1 MIGLIGKKVG
11 MTQVF
16 DEKGILTPVTV
27 IEVQPN
33 TVVAE
38 RTKEKSG
45 YSAVVLG
52 AEDVRESRISK
63 PYRGQFKG
71 EISPK
76 RYLVEIEDFD
86 HEYALGGVV
95 GLDVFDGIRFVDVR
109 GKSKGKGFQGVM
121 KLHGF
126 HGGRKTHGSK
136 FHRAHGSTGQNTY
149 PGHVFKGTKMAGRM
163 GGEKVTIQNL
173 EIVRIDKEKQVLLVK
188 GAVPGAKDGMVLVT
202 YSRKKEM

>member
-27 IEVQPN
+27 IKVEPN
-33 TVVAE
+33 TVVSE

-52 AEDVRESRISK
+52 AEDVKENRITK

-76 RYLVEIEDFD
+76 RFLVEIADFD
-86 HEYALGGVV
+86 HECAQGDVLD
-95 GLDVFDGIRFVDVR
+95 LDVFEGCRYVDIR
-109 GKSKGKGFQGVM
+109 GKSKGKGFQGVV
-121 KLHGF
+121 KRYGF
-126 HGGRKTHGSK
+126 GGGRATHGSK
-136 FHRAHGSTGQNTY
+136 FHRAGGSTGQNTY
-149 PGHVFKGTKMAGRM
+149 PGHVFKDTKMPGRM
-163 GGEKVTIQNL
+163 GGEKVTVQNL
-173 EIVRIDKEKQVLLVK
+173 EIVKIDKEKQVLLVK
-188 GAVPGAKDGMVLVT
+188 GAVPGARDGMVLVT

>member
-16 DEKGILTPVTV
+16 DENGILTPVTV
-27 IEVQPN
+27 IRVEPN

-52 AEDVRESRISK
+52 AEDVRENRVSR

-71 EISPK
+71 EITPK
-76 RYLVEIEDFD
+76 RFLVEIADFD
-86 HEYALGGVV
+86 HEYALGGL
-95 GLDVFDGIRFVDVR
+95 LDLNVFDGCRHVDVR

-121 KLHGF
+121 KRYGF
-126 HGGRKTHGSK
+126 GGGRATHGSK
-136 FHRAHGSTGQNTY
+136 FHRTAGSTGNATY
-149 PGHVFKGTKMAGRM
+149 PGHLFKGIKMAGRM
-163 GGEKVTIQNL
+163 GGEKVTVQNL
-173 EIVRIDKEKQVLLVK
+173 EFVRIDKEKQVLLVK
-188 GAVPGAKDGMVLVT
+188 GAVPGANNGMVLVT

>member
-27 IEVQPN
+27 IKVEPN
-33 TVVAE
+33 TVVDE
-38 RTKEKSG
+38 RKKEKSG

-52 AEDVRESRISK
+52 AEDVRENRVSK

-76 RYLVEIEDFD
+76 RYLAEITDFD
-86 HEYALGGVV
+86 CEYALGGLV
-95 GLDVFDGIRFVDVR
+95 GLDVFDGCRYVDVR

-121 KLHGF
+121 KRYGF
-126 HGGRKTHGSK
+126 SGGRSTHGSK
-136 FHRAHGSTGQNTY
+136 FHRTPGSTGQHTW
-149 PGHVFKGTKMAGRM
+149 PGHVFKNTKMPGRM
-163 GGEKVTIQNL
+163 GGEKVTVQNL

>member
-27 IEVQPN
+27 IRVEPN

-52 AEDVRESRISK
+52 TEDVREDRISR

-71 EISPK
+71 EIAPK
-76 RYLVEIEDFD
+76 RYLVEIADFD
-86 HEYALGGVV
+86 REYALGGL
-95 GLDVFDGIRFVDVR
+95 LDLNVFEGCRYVDVR
-109 GKSKGKGFQGVM
+109 GNSKGRGFQGVM
-121 KLHGF
+121 KHFGF
-126 HGGRKTHGSK
+126 KGGRKTHGSK
-136 FHRAHGSTGQNTY
+136 FHRAHGSTGMNTY
-149 PGHVFKGTKMAGRM
+149 PGHVFKGTRMAGRM
-163 GGEKVTIQNL
+163 GGEKVTVQNL
-173 EIVRIDKEKQVLLVK
+173 EIVPIDKEKQVLLVK
-188 GAVPGAKDGMVLVT
+188 GAVPGANDGMVLVT

>member
-16 DEKGILTPVTV
+16 DDSGILTPVTV
-27 IEVQPN
+27 IRVEPN

-38 RTKEKSG
+38 RTKEKCG

-52 AEDVRESRISK
+52 AEDVRENRVSR

-71 EISPK
+71 DVSPK
-76 RYLVEIEDFD
+76 RYLVEIADFD
-86 HEYALGGVV
+86 GEYALGGLL
-95 GLDVFDGIRFVDVR
+95 GLDVFEGCRYVDVR

-121 KLHGF
+121 RRYGF
-126 HGGRKTHGSK
+126 GGGRATHGSK
-136 FHRAHGSTGQNTY
+136 FHRAPGSTGQHTY
-149 PGHVFKGTKMAGRM
+149 PGHVFKGAQMPGRM
-163 GGEKVTIQNL
+163 GGEKVTVQNL

-188 GAVPGAKDGMVLVT
+188 GAVPGANDGMVLVT

>member
-16 DEKGILTPVTV
+16 DEKGILIPVTV
-27 IEVQPN
+27 IKVEPN

-38 RTKEKSG
+38 RTKEKCG

-52 AEDVRESRISK
+52 AEDVAESRISK

-71 EISPK
+71 DIVPK
-76 RYLVEIEDFD
+76 RYLVEITDFD
-86 HEYALGGVV
+86 HECAQGDVL
-95 GLDVFDGIRFVDVR
+95 GLDVFEGCRYVDVR

-121 KLHGF
+121 KRYGF
-126 HGGRKTHGSK
+126 SGGRATHGSK
-136 FHRAHGSTGQNTY
+136 FHRAGGSTGQNTY
-149 PGHVFKGTKMAGRM
+149 PGHVFKNTKMPGRM
-163 GGEKVTIQNL
+163 GGERVTIQNL
-173 EIVRIDKEKQVLLVK
+173 QIVRIDKEKQVLLVK
-188 GAVPGAKDGMVLVT
+188 GAVPGTKDGMVLVT

>member
-27 IEVQPN
+27 IKVEPN

-38 RTKEKSG
+38 RTKEKCG

-52 AEDVRESRISK
+52 AEDVRENRISK

-71 EISPK
+71 EVSPK
-76 RYLVEIEDFD
+76 RYLVEIADFD
-86 HEYALGGVV
+86 HEYALGSLV
-95 GLDVFDGIRFVDVR
+95 GLDVFEGCRYVDIR

-121 KLHGF
+121 KRYGF
-126 HGGRKTHGSK
+126 GGGRATHGSK
-136 FHRAHGSTGQNTY
+136 FHRAPGSTGHHTW
-149 PGHVFKGTKMAGRM
+149 PGHVFKNTKMPGRM
-163 GGEKVTIQNL
+163 GGEKVTVQNL
-173 EIVRIDKEKQVLLVK
+173 EIVRIDMEKQVLLVK